1 LNILAGLIEKG
12 IYVPKKTY
20 AELQVEITRLQE
32 EAESV
37 RQDEL
42 NGVIARI
49 REAIAFYG
57 LTGRDLGLS
66 SRTASAA
73 SAPKRR
79 GRPPKAAAK
88 RSPAAAQRAPK
99 YRDNA
104 GNVWSGRG
112 PRPKWLR
119 DALESGKRLDE
130 FAIG

>member
-1 LNILAGLIEKG
+1 M
-12 IYVPKKTY
+12 PKKTY

-37 RQDEL
+37 RQEEL

-57 LTGRDLGLS
+57 LTGRDLGFS
-66 SRTASAA
+66 SRTASAD

-88 RSPAAAQRAPK
+88 RSTAAAQRAPK

-119 DALESGKRLDE
+119 DALDSGKRLDE

>member
-1 LNILAGLIEKG
+1 M
-12 IYVPKKTY
+12 PKKTY

-37 RQDEL
+37 RQEEL
-42 NGVIARI
+42 DGVIARI

-57 LTGRDLGLS
+57 LTPRDLGFS
-66 SRTASAA
+66 SRTASAD

-79 GRPPKAAAK
+79 GRPPKAAAAK
-88 RSPAAAQRAPK
+88 RSPAGAQRAPK
-99 YRDNA
+99 YRDND

-119 DALESGKRLDE
+119 DALESGKRLDD
-130 FAIG
+130 FAIR